1 MIVRL
6 VPGARIFEDPGV
18 HPGEEAARMSVGAP
32 GAAPAAMPEDP
43 YAPLRTRRYLGLL
56 ALAALIGAP
65 VCAVAFG
72 FLALVT
78 ELQPLVYTDLP
89 VALGF
94 HGTPLWWPLPMLAL
108 AGASVGWT
116 VRHLPGHGGH
126 EPAYGFSAGGA
137 PSLAELPGIV
147 CAALASLGLGA
158 VLGPEAPLIAIGG
171 GLAVGALRLAARNP
185 DARAVAVVGAAGS
198 FAAVSALLGSPLLGA
213 FLLMEVSGLA
223 GPLLGTVLAP
233 GLLAAGT
240 GALIFTGLGDW
251 TGLGT
256 YGLALHDI
264 PEATAPTVAEF
275 GWALAI
281 GIASAFAGA
290 GVRRLALLLKG
301 RVERRRV
308 AGTVVAGLAVAGLA
322 IGYGAG
328 TGREPSEVMY
338 SGETALEG
346 LLAHSATYSS
356 AALVSLVVCKALA
369 YCVSLSAFRG
379 GPIFPAMFVG
389 SAGGI
394 LLSELPG
401 LTLTAGFAMG
411 VGAMAVAMLRLPM
424 TSVLLATLLLGS
436 EGLTVMPLVI
446 VAVVIAYV
454 VSVRLQPAP
463 APGGSSRAGGD
474 GSGVGGSAAR

>member
-1 MIVRL
+1 
-6 VPGARIFEDPGV
+6 
-18 HPGEEAARMSVGAP
+18 MSVGEP
-32 GAAPAAMPEDP
+32 GAASAAAPEDP
-43 YAPLRTRRYLGLL
+43 YAPLRTRPYLGLL
-56 ALAALIGAP
+56 ALTALVGVP

-72 FLALVT
+72 FLALVN
-78 ELQPLVYTDLP
+78 ELQPVIYTDLP
-89 VALGF
+89 AALGF
-94 HGTPLWWPLPMLAL
+94 HDTPVWWPLPMLAL
-108 AGASVGWT
+108 AGLLVGLT
-116 VRHLPGHGGH
+116 VRHLPGRGGH
-126 EPAYGFSAGGA
+126 EPADGFKAGGA
-137 PSLAELPGIV
+137 PSLAELPGV
-147 CAALASLGLGA
+147 ACASLASLGLGA

-171 GLAVGALRLAARNP
+171 GLAVGALRLAKRNA
-185 DARAVAVVGAAGS
+185 DARAAALVGAAGS

-233 GLLAAGT
+233 GLLAAGI

-264 PEATAPTVAEF
+264 PEATAPTVSEF
-275 GWALAI
+275 GWALVI
-281 GIASAFAGA
+281 GIAAAFAGA
-290 GVRRLALLLKG
+290 GVHRLALFLKG

-308 AGTVVAGLAVAGLA
+308 VGTVVAGLAVAGLA

-346 LLAHSATYSS
+346 LLAHGATYST
-356 AALVSLVVCKALA
+356 AALVSLVACKALA
-369 YCVSLSAFRG
+369 YCVSLSSFRG

-389 SAGGI
+389 AAGGM

-411 VGAMAVAMLRLPM
+411 VGAMAVAMLKLPM

-446 VAVVIAYV
+446 VAVVISYV
-454 VSVRLQPAP
+454 VSVRLTPTP
-463 APGGSSRAGGD
+463 APGGSPPAGGT
-474 GSGVGGSAAR
+474 GRA